1 MLCDM
6 AAKCEGKC
14 RRMVSKC
21 VDAGSEVD
29 NELYAQLYAVCCHP
43 KESRCQALPS
53 KSVYY
58 SPANDKS
65 SHQTGEAAI
74 SLTFSLEFLH
84 VGVGQHSGGMKRR

>member
-1 MLCDM
+1 MLRDV
-6 AAKCEGKC
+6 AAKHEGKC
-14 RRMVSKC
+14 GRTVSEC
-21 VDAGSEVD
+21 VDAGSKVD
-29 NELYAQLYAVCCHP
+29 NELYVQLYAVCCHP

-74 SLTFSLEFLH
+74 SLTFSLAFLR
-84 VGVGQHSGGMKRR
+84 VGVGQHSGRTKRR